1 MTELTRRAVLGASAA
16 GAAALALAPSAE
28 ASAAGAAAVRDLYTR
43 RRFTRLRGKKF
54 LLSDGSRTWAVK
66 LTHVQD
72 LEHAARG
79 TQRSFALRFRR
90 ATPGPPQGTYT
101 LRRNGFSPTVL
112 FVVPS
117 DVRRRT
123 YEVVVN

>member
-1 MTELTRRAVLGASAA
+1 MTELSRRVVLGAGAA
-16 GAAALALAPSAE
+16 GAAALAVVPSME
-28 ASAAGAAAVRDLYTR
+28 AAAAATAKDLYTR

-54 LLSDGSRTWAVK
+54 QLSNGSRSWAVK
-66 LTHVQD
+66 LTHVKD

-79 TQRSFALRFRR
+79 EQRSFALTFRR

-101 LRRNGFSPTVL
+101 LRRPGFSPTVL

-117 DVRRRT
+117 DRRRRT

>member
-1 MTELTRRAVLGASAA
+1 MNLSRRTVLGAGATGAAALAVGPAVEAA
-16 GAAALALAPSAE
+16 GAAAA
-28 ASAAGAAAVRDLYTR
+28 RDLYTR
-43 RRFTRLRGKKF
+43 RRFTRQRGKKF
-54 LLSDGSRTWAVK
+54 LLSNGSRTWAVK
-66 LTHVQD
+66 LTHIKD

-79 TQRSFALRFRR
+79 EQRSFALTFRR

-101 LRRNGFSPTVL
+101 LRRPGFSPTVL

-117 DVRRRT
+117 DRRRRT

>member
-16 GAAALALAPSAE
+16 GATALALAPSVE
-28 ASAAGAAAVRDLYTR
+28 ASAAAVRDLYTR

-79 TQRSFALRFRR
+79 PQRSFALRFRR
-90 ATPGPPQGTYT
+90 ATSGPPQGTYT

>member
-1 MTELTRRAVLGASAA
+1 MTDLTRRTVLAASAVA
-16 GAAALALAPSAE
+16 TAVAAVGLPASGAAAADAR
-28 ASAAGAAAVRDLYTR
+28 AGLYLR

-79 TQRSFALRFRR
+79 AQRSFALRFRR

-101 LRRNGFSPTVL
+101 LRRKGFSPTVL

-117 DVRRRT
+117 DARRRS